1 MSLTVEN
8 TSKRERERERERERK
23 KQTRN
28 PEKKKKKE
36 INETER
42 GEKERKRKR
51 WGEREREREKRVVC
65 KNSCIVRSSPI
76 STVSFIVHKYLFMRI
91 SARYRDF
98 LGLNP
103 PPPYTSPLFKSFWFR
118 LLFAFDF
125 VLFCLGWSTLF
136 VLLLLLLLFGFLFAL
151 CFVRSVIER
160 KWRKSIADDMPFKR
174 GCWYGYFFS
183 PIKQTQIAALH
194 WSCENV
200 YLFVCLLVFSLL
212 SLSLSL

>member
-8 TSKRERERERERERK
+8 TSKRERERERSKQETQKKRRRKKLTKPNGERRREREK
-23 KQTRN
+23 D
-28 PEKKKKKE
+28 
-36 INETER
+36 
-42 GEKERKRKR
+42 
-51 WGEREREREKRVVC
+51 EREREREKRVVC

-200 YLFVCLLVFSLL
+200 YLFVCLLVFSHL
-212 SLSLSL
+212 SLSLSLSL